1 MTKNAFLDM
10 LAHEK
15 TRTLMGRIAQG
26 DDPRRAVADLA
37 GQSLAEKVAAMLGA
51 VQRSGEVADSSGIG
65 QTAGTPRRPVT
76 DSGITDAE
84 FVVIDV
90 SPGVKRRTAGR

>member
-1 MTKNAFLDM
+1 MAVTKDSLLGL

-26 DDPRRAVADLA
+26 DDPRRAVAELA
-37 GQSLAEKVAAMLGA
+37 GQSLAEQVAKILGA
-51 VQRSGEVADSSGIG
+51 APNAARVGGNEKVG
-65 QTAGTPRRPVT
+65 QDNRRNAT
-76 DSGITDAE
+76 DDATDAE

-90 SPGVKRRTAGR
+90 SPGVKKRTGKER

>member
-1 MTKNAFLDM
+1 MAVTKDSLLGL

-26 DDPRRAVADLA
+26 DDPRRAVAELA
-37 GQSLAEKVAAMLGA
+37 GQSLAEQVAKILGA
-51 VQRSGEVADSSGIG
+51 APSATRVGGNEKVG
-65 QTAGTPRRPVT
+65 QDNRRNATT
-76 DSGITDAE
+76 DVTDAE

-90 SPGVKRRTAGR
+90 SPGVKKRTGRER